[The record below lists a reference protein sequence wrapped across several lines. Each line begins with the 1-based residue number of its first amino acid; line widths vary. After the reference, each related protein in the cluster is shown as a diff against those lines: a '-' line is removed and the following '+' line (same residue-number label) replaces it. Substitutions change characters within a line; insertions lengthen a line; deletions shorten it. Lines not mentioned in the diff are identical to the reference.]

1 MAKTLYIG
9 DDIQSSEAKVI
20 LKDSDFV
27 DLVYDRLGR
36 DAGMYLESMLS
47 ADAETL
53 AEAFQKERDEAVED
67 NSFHSYNNGHEDGYD
82 EGHDAGYA
90 EGYADGFKDGY
101 KKHNPWA
108 K

>member
-9 DDIQSSEAKVI
+9 NDVQTSEAKVI

-47 ADAETL
+47 ADAEAL
-53 AEAFQKERDEAVED
+53 AEAFQRGRCAGLDESD
-67 NSFHSYNNGHEDGYD
+67 GGH
-82 EGHDAGYA
+82 HDTFTTVIHTRSGRALRFA
-90 EGYADGFKDGY
+90 F
-101 KKHNPWA
+101 
-108 K
+108 

>member
-9 DDIQSSEAKVI
+9 NDVQTSEAKVI

-47 ADAETL
+47 ANAEAL
-53 AEAFQKERDEAVED
+53 AEAFQRGRCAGLDE
-67 NSFHSYNNGHEDGYD
+67 SDGGD
-82 EGHDAGYA
+82 RCSYA
-90 EGYADGFKDGY
+90 EGYVDGFKAGY
-101 KKHNPWA
+101 EKHNPLA
-108 K
+108 QQT